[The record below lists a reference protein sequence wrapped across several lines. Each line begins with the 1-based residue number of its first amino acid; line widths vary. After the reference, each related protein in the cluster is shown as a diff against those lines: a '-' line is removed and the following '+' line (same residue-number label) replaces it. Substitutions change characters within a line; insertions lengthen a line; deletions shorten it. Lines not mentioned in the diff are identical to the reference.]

1 MHERTVRVVSA
12 NILCLNL
19 RPAAAIAAV
28 AAQDADVVVL
38 IESVKRF
45 ERHAA
50 RHLPPLRAR
59 GYTRAGGMPVTLHAG
74 AHIPVD
80 QLREESHG
88 WLEARVGGLTLMAV
102 HAVAPYLP
110 WRWPKRTSQL
120 MTLAGRMNAF
130 DTEAPGLVIGD
141 FNTADFE
148 PAWTRYEDAAAPWR
162 RIDCADHGPGPG
174 PARGTWP
181 LGQTWSP
188 IALDHA
194 LATPG
199 LADAATVRTFPI
211 PGSDHLGLV
220 TDLPASAVG
229 IGASVGAGIDAAA
242 PERSLRAS

>member
-1 MHERTVRVVSA
+1 MPERTVRVVSA

-19 RPAAAIAAV
+19 RPAAAISAV
-28 AAQDADVVVL
+28 AAQNADVVIL

-45 ERHAA
+45 ERHVA
-50 RHLPPLRAR
+50 RDLPPLRAR
-59 GYTRAGGMPVTLHAG
+59 GFTRPGGMPVTLHAG
-74 AHIPVD
+74 AHLPVAD
-80 QLREESHG
+80 LREESRG

-110 WRWPKRTSQL
+110 WRWPKRTDQL
-120 MTLAGRMNAF
+120 MTLARRMN
-130 DTEAPGLVIGD
+130 TLNPEAPGLVIGD

-199 LADAATVRTFPI
+199 LAGAATVRTFPI

-220 TDLPASAVG
+220 ADLPASAAG
-229 IGASVGAGIDAAA
+229 FPAGASSHD
-242 PERSLRAS
+242 PLRAC